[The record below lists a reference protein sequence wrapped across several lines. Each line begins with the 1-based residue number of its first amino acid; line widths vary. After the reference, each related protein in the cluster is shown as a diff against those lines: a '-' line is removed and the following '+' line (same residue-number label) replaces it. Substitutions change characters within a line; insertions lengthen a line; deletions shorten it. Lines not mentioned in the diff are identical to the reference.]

1 MKFSFILFISLGSCI
16 ILIHLCIVCRVSST
30 SISQYERNSFIENS
44 SLVDILMKVINDP
57 EFVSLNSQQQLKVLI
72 LIYDMLLKYLQNHH
86 HHHQHDIG
94 EEKEARPNR
103 MLEIISMRK
112 WWFIFTKKHEMI
124 HISYELNLNFNKTN

>member
-1 MKFSFILFISLGSCI
+1 
-16 ILIHLCIVCRVSST
+16 
-30 SISQYERNSFIENS
+30 
-44 SLVDILMKVINDP
+44 MKVINDP

-86 HHHQHDIG
+86 HHQHDIG

-112 WWFIFTKKHEMI
+112 
-124 HISYELNLNFNKTN
+124 

>member
-1 MKFSFILFISLGSCI
+1 MKYSFILFISLGSCI
-16 ILIHLCIVCRVSST
+16 LINLCVVDGVST
-30 SISQYERNSFIENS
+30 ASISPHEANSFIENS

-86 HHHQHDIG
+86 QHHQHDIG

-112 WWFIFTKKHEMI
+112 
-124 HISYELNLNFNKTN
+124 